1 MSAMVIEFIHIMY
14 YIILYPHTAIA
25 VRAEDDEAEAHPV
38 LI

>member
-1 MSAMVIEFIHIMY
+1 MSAMMIEFIHIMY

-25 VRAEDDEAEAHPV
+25 VRAEDDMQAHPV